1 MTKKKQRRTARDME
15 RAVSRKE
22 FVVKLRRLAEAIETG
37 QPFVIQVA
45 GERIRIPGDAKVS
58 IEHEREGSTEELEFQ
73 LKWKRGAKQ

>member
-1 MTKKKQRRTARDME
+1 MTMKKQRRKNRDME

-45 GERIRIPGDAKVS
+45 GERIRIPGDATVS
-58 IEHEREGSTEELEFQ
+58 IEHEREGGAEELEFQ
-73 LKWKRGAKQ
+73 LKWTRGAKQ